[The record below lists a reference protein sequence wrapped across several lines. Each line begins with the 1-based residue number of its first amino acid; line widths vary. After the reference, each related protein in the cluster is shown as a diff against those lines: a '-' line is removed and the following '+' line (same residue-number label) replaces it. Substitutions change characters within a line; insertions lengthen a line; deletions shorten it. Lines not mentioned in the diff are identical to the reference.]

1 MMLASIIM
9 PYFKKKKYFKSSY
22 YSALN
27 QNIKNKEIIIVYD
40 DEDKSEINYLN
51 KIINKRKNT
60 ILIVNKKNYGVGI
73 SRNIGIN
80 SSKGKYICFLDC
92 DDIWKKNKLKWQI
105 NYMKENNLVFTHTA
119 YSIINETGKL
129 LHSIKAKKELKYSDL
144 IKSCDLALSTV
155 IIKRDIFKFFSFK
168 SIKTK
173 EDYLLWL
180 EMSKSNIKIMG
191 INKILSLWRRVPDSL
206 SSNIMQKIKDAFT
219 IYYQYE
225 KCSIFTSVINI
236 FILSFFAFK
245 KKIKTFNL

>member
-80 SSKGKYICFLDC
+80 SSIGKYICFLDC

-119 YSIINETGKL
+119 YSIINESGKL
-129 LHSIKAKKELKYSDL
+129 LYSIRAKKELKHSDL

-155 IIKRDIFKFFSFK
+155 IIKRDVLRFFNFK

-206 SSNIMQKIKDAFT
+206 SSNIIQKIKDAFT

-225 KCSIFTSVINI
+225 KRSIFTSIINI
-236 FILSFFAFK
+236 FILSFFAIK
-245 KKIKTFNL
+245 KKIKIFNL

>member
-51 KIINKRKNT
+51 SIINKRKNT
-60 ILIVNKKNYGVGI
+60 ILIINKKNYGVGI

-80 SSKGKYICFLDC
+80 RSKGKYICFLDC

-119 YSIINETGKL
+119 YSIINEAGKL
-129 LHSIKAKKELKYSDL
+129 LYSIKAKKELKHCDL

-155 IIKRDIFKFFSFK
+155 IIKRDIFRFFNFK

-225 KCSIFTSVINI
+225 KRSIFTSIINI
-236 FILSFFAFK
+236 FILSFFATK
-245 KKIKTFNL
+245 KKIKIFNL

>member
-40 DEDKSEINYLN
+40 DDDKSEINYLN
-51 KIINKRKNT
+51 TIINKRKNT
-60 ILIVNKKNYGVGI
+60 ILIINKKNYGVGI

-80 SSKGKYICFLDC
+80 RAKGKYICFLDC

-119 YSIINETGKL
+119 YSVINEAGKL
-129 LHSIKAKKELKYSDL
+129 LYSINAKKELKHSDL

-155 IIKRDIFKFFSFK
+155 IIKRDIFGFFNFK

-180 EMSKSNIKIMG
+180 EMSKNNIKIMG

-236 FILSFFAFK
+236 LILSFFALK
-245 KKIKTFNL
+245 KKIKIFNL

>member
-51 KIINKRKNT
+51 SIINQRKNT
-60 ILIVNKKNYGVGI
+60 ILIINKKNYGVGI

-80 SSKGKYICFLDC
+80 RAKGKYICFLDC

-105 NYMKENNLVFTHTA
+105 NYMKENNLAFTHSA
-119 YSIINETGKL
+119 YSIINEAGKIL
-129 LHSIKAKKELKYSDL
+129 YSIKVKKELKHSDL

-155 IIKRDIFKFFSFK
+155 IIKRHIFRFFNFK

-180 EMSKSNIKIMG
+180 EMSKSNIKITG
-191 INKILSLWRRVPDSL
+191 INKILSLWRRVPGSL
-206 SSNIMQKIKDAFT
+206 SSNIVQKIKDAFT
-219 IYYQYE
+219 IYYKYE
-225 KCSIFTSVINI
+225 KLSIFTSIINI

-245 KKIKTFNL
+245 KKIKIFNL

>member
-60 ILIVNKKNYGVGI
+60 TLIVNKKNYGAGI

-80 SSKGKYICFLDC
+80 RSKGKYICFLDC

-105 NYMKENNLVFTHTA
+105 NYMKEN
-119 YSIINETGKL
+119 
-129 LHSIKAKKELKYSDL
+129 
-144 IKSCDLALSTV
+144 
-155 IIKRDIFKFFSFK
+155 
-168 SIKTK
+168 
-173 EDYLLWL
+173 DYFDHP
-180 EMSKSNIKIMG
+180 MDN
-191 INKILSLWRRVPDSL
+191 INKVECGFLIREL
-206 SSNIMQKIKDAFT
+206 NGIKDDL
-219 IYYQYE
+219 
-225 KCSIFTSVINI
+225 KRRD
-236 FILSFFAFK
+236 
-245 KKIKTFNL
+245 

>member
-9 PYFKKKKYFKSSY
+9 PYFKKKKYFKYSY

-27 QNIKNKEIIIVYD
+27 QNIINKEIIIVYD
-40 DEDKSEINYLN
+40 DEDKSEISYL
-51 KIINKRKNT
+51 KSIIKKRKNT
-60 ILIVNKKNYGVGI
+60 ILIINKKNYGVGI

-80 SSKGKYICFLDC
+80 RSKGKYICFLDC
-92 DDIWKKNKLKWQI
+92 DDIWKKNKIKLQI

-119 YSIINETGKL
+119 YSIISAEGKI
-129 LHSIKAKKELKYSDL
+129 LHSIKAKKQLEYSDL
-144 IKSCDLALSTV
+144 IKSCDVGLSTV
-155 IIKRDIFKFFSFK
+155 IIKRDILKFFNFK

-180 EMSKSNIKIMG
+180 ELAKNNIKIMG
-191 INKILSLWRRVPDSL
+191 INKILSFWRRTSDSL
-206 SSNIMQKIKDAFT
+206 SSNILQKIKDAFT

-225 KCSIFTSVINI
+225 KYSFFTSLINI

-245 KKIKTFNL
+245 KKIKILNL